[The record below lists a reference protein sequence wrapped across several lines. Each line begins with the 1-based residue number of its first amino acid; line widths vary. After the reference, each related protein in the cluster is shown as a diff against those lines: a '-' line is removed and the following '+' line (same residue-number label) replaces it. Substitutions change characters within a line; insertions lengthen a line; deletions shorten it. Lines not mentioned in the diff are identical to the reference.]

1 MISTDSTTASE
12 QNASVYFLVSFQ
24 CSHHKQLSP
33 TCAPVSHQRLKAY
46 RLKLAEDLV
55 RKKLGRPRST
65 VCVQPVTRPPPV
77 TQPPPAPGTTPGSTP
92 TGTVQHFP
100 SRLQRRRRC
109 VYCARERDPPLRR
122 EVCWQC
128 KECPGQPPLC
138 LTGTEDGSDCYRLW
152 HEHM

>member
-1 MISTDSTTASE
+1 MHQE
-12 QNASVYFLVSFQ
+12 LQVYFLVSFR
-24 CSHHKQLSP
+24 CSHHKQLYFIHLHP
-33 TCAPVSHQRLKAY
+33 YMCATY
-46 RLKLAEDLV
+46 RMKLAEELV
-55 RKKLGRPRST
+55 GRYHSRKKLGRPRST

-77 TQPPPAPGTTPGSTP
+77 TQPPPAPGTTP

-109 VYCARERDPPLRR
+109 VYCARERDPPLQR